1 MPRTA
6 PSCTPFR
13 LLAIAALSLL
23 HLRLFL
29 ARYFPQPPAPFRDCP
44 DTASDVSALRSAFR
58 KCQGELVHRRVAAR
72 SAYNDASAG
81 GGDLDERWLAESAVA
96 AVHHGAGGGG
106 EGGADSVSAEY
117 ARRRDA
123 HLTRL
128 QADRLSECAAS
139 DAELKQFLRFHPHAT
154 CPDDWELAHRLRFT
168 DHCYVIPPR
177 ACLSPTPPDPV
188 EPPLHPEALWT
199 PLDGRSVRWERYDC
213 ADVACIERK
222 LAAFAAGAAADAAAV
237 EAVARAV
244 NSSLDPFPW
253 ERREGESKQ
262 DERGRGRSGRAGGE
276 NGGVREG
283 DAASGCSRD
292 GWAGGAACFQFTRP
306 SASSASGGSGG
317 GRGRGSGS
325 GSVSGRS
332 GRSSP
337 MTHAASGNTE
347 EASAREMFHI
357 RDLMRL
363 KGGAVRLGLDLGGG
377 TGQFAAQ
384 MALHNVTI
392 LTVQSNLI
400 GYPDASKL
408 PSGQTVVDT
417 TASSSTTSSSSTG
430 SISGSSSSSS
440 RVAVPFQEALA
451 WRGLVAVDMP
461 LTARLPFFDASL
473 DLLHATGTAGP
484 ALLQGVDA
492 LPPRDFHLAL
502 FDWDRLLRPGG
513 ILWLEAIEHSAD
525 AMPLYEAALERLAY
539 RVVFVRKLDAVVGGV
554 LHRHVQRLWVFLAM
568 PLDRSFASAS
578 QKPVPGST
586 FSRPQPAMLL
596 QQLSRDPAQR
606 EEQLGV
612 LLQDSPAG
620 STLPAW
626 LLAHTNPA
634 AAVAAGALR
643 ARPAADC
650 AYPHAPHSNDNHDAQ
665 VLFRPTAIRAP
676 PNSGADEARSDE
688 PALRGDVPALAKKRR
703 FAQVAAE
710 DEEVNSSHRKSPLC
724 SPPRPPS
731 KRPALA
737 EAAAPVASRIPPNE
751 ESSRAQGVSPSALQP
766 DATLSLAERLS
777 RYDQL
782 TASLRSSLPHGNL
795 SKWDVAVGRLRERVA
810 QKPEFGSNVNQ
821 FLVFLHSQLRGS
833 QQPSARAALH
843 QFAALM
849 RARCQQKQQRAEG
862 GNQSVVGDSGSAGG
876 LGDLHVAAEGL
887 GAVECDRGS
896 VAERK
901 VELQW
906 LLR

>member
-44 DTASDVSALRSAFR
+44 DTAADVSALRSAFR

-72 SAYNDASAG
+72 SAYIDASAG
-81 GGDLDERWLAESAVA
+81 GGDLDERWLAESAVS
-96 AVHHGAGGGG
+96 AVHHGAGAGG
-106 EGGADSVSAEY
+106 ENGADSVSAEY

-139 DAELKQFLRFHPHAT
+139 DAELKQFLRFYPHAT
-154 CPDDWELAHRLRFT
+154 CPDDWELAHRLRVT
-168 DHCYVIPPR
+168 DHCHVIPPR
-177 ACLSPTPPDPV
+177 ACLSPIPPDPV
-188 EPPLHPEALWT
+188 EPPPHPEALWT

-222 LAAFAAGAAADAAAV
+222 LAAFAAGAAADVAAV
-237 EAVARAV
+237 AAVARAV

-253 ERREGESKQ
+253 ERRKGEGKQ
-262 DERGRGRSGRAGGE
+262 DERGRGRGGRAGGQ

-283 DAASGCSRD
+283 DASSGCSRD
-292 GWAGGAACFQFTRP
+292 GWAGGTACFQFTRP
-306 SASSASGGSGG
+306 SASIASGGGSSS
-317 GRGRGSGS
+317 RASGSGS
-325 GSVSGRS
+325 GSGRS

-337 MTHAASGNTE
+337 MTRAASGSVE
-347 EASAREMFHI
+347 QAGAREMFHI

-363 KGGAVRLGLDLGGG
+363 KGSGVRLGLDLGGG

-400 GYPDASKL
+400 GYPDASQS
-408 PSGQTVVDT
+408 PSGLTPADT
-417 TASSSTTSSSSTG
+417 TATSRTSTSSSGTSSASG
-430 SISGSSSSSS
+430 SSSSSSSS

-461 LTARLPFFDASL
+461 LTARLPLFDASL
-473 DLLHATGTAGP
+473 DLLHASGTAGP
-484 ALLQGVDA
+484 ALLHGVDA

-502 FDWDRLLRPGG
+502 FDWDRVLRPGG

-554 LHRHVQRLWVFLAM
+554 PHRHVQRLW
-568 PLDRSFASAS
+568 
-578 QKPVPGST
+578 
-586 FSRPQPAMLL
+586 
-596 QQLSRDPAQR
+596 
-606 EEQLGV
+606 
-612 LLQDSPAG
+612 
-620 STLPAW
+620 
-626 LLAHTNPA
+626 
-634 AAVAAGALR
+634 
-643 ARPAADC
+643 
-650 AYPHAPHSNDNHDAQ
+650 

-676 PNSGADEARSDE
+676 PNGGADEARSDE
-688 PALRGDVPALAKKRR
+688 PAKRGDVPALAKKRR
-703 FAQVAAE
+703 FAQMAAE
-710 DEEVNSSHRKSPLC
+710 DEEVNSSHRKSPLS

-731 KRPALA
+731 KRPALT

-751 ESSRAQGVSPSALQP
+751 ETSGTHGASPSALHP
-766 DATLSLAERLS
+766 DVTLSLAERLS

-849 RARCQQKQQRAEG
+849 RARCQQKQQRSEG
-862 GNQSVVGDSGSAGG
+862 GNQSVVGESGSVEGVGDSRLAQGMSVLGAGSKSG
-876 LGDLHVAAEGL
+876 LNGGAEGF

-896 VAERK
+896 AAERK
-901 VELQW
+901 MELQW

>member
-1 MPRTA
+1 MTRA
-6 PSCTPFR
+6 ARSCTPFR
-13 LLAIAALSLL
+13 LLAITALSLL

-29 ARYFPQPPAPFRDCP
+29 SRYFPQPPAPFRDCP
-44 DTASDVSALRSAFR
+44 DTAADVSALRSAFR

-81 GGDLDERWLAESAVA
+81 GGDLDERWLAESAIS

-106 EGGADSVSAEY
+106 EGGADSLSAEY

-139 DAELKQFLRFHPHAT
+139 DAELKQFLRFHPHST

-168 DHCYVIPPR
+168 DHCHVIPPR
-177 ACLSPTPPDPV
+177 ACLSRTPPDPV
-188 EPPLHPEALWT
+188 NPPPHPEALWT

-222 LAAFAAGAAADAAAV
+222 LAALAADAAADAAAV
-237 EAVARAV
+237 AAVARKV

-253 ERREGESKQ
+253 ERREGEGKQ
-262 DERGRGRSGRAGGE
+262 NERGGG
-276 NGGVREG
+276 GADGQADRMGDKEG
-283 DAASGCSRD
+283 QTSPMTRAASG
-292 GWAGGAACFQFTRP
+292 
-306 SASSASGGSGG
+306 
-317 GRGRGSGS
+317 
-325 GSVSGRS
+325 SV
-332 GRSSP
+332 
-337 MTHAASGNTE
+337 E
-347 EASAREMFHI
+347 EAGAREMFHI
-357 RDLMRL
+357 RHLMRL
-363 KGGAVRLGLDLGGG
+363 KGGGVRLGLDLGGG

-400 GYPDASKL
+400 GYPDASQL
-408 PSGQTVVDT
+408 PSGRTAGDT
-417 TASSSTTSSSSTG
+417 TASSISSS
-430 SISGSSSSSS
+430 SISGSGTSSTSGSGSSS
-440 RVAVPFQEALA
+440 RVAVPFQEAVA

-473 DLLHATGTAGP
+473 DLLHAIGTAGP

-502 FDWDRLLRPGG
+502 FDWDRVLRPGG

-554 LHRHVQRLWVFLAM
+554 PHRHVQRLWVFLAM
-568 PLDRSFASAS
+568 PLDRSFATAS
-578 QKPVPGST
+578 QKPVPGPT
-586 FSRPQPAMLL
+586 FSRAQPAMLL

-612 LLQDSPAG
+612 LLQDRPAG

-634 AAVAAGALR
+634 AAFAVAALR
-643 ARPAADC
+643 ARPAADS
-650 AYPHAPHSNDNHDAQ
+650 AYPHAPHQSDNHDAQ

-676 PNSGADEARSDE
+676 PNSGAEEPRSDE

-710 DEEVNSSHRKSPLC
+710 DEEVNSSHRKTPLS
-724 SPPRPPS
+724 SPPRPLS
-731 KRPALA
+731 KRPALT
-737 EAAAPVASRIPPNE
+737 EAAPPVASRIPPNE
-751 ESSRAQGVSPSALQP
+751 ETSGTLGASPSALQP

-782 TASLRSSLPHGNL
+782 TSSLRSSLPHGNL

-849 RARCQQKQQRAEG
+849 RARCQQKLQRAEG
-862 GNQSVVGDSGSAGG
+862 GNQSVVAESGSAGG
-876 LGDLHVAAEGL
+876 LGDLHGGAEGL

-896 VAERK
+896 VTERK

>member
-325 GSVSGRS
+325 GSGSVSGRS

-357 RDLMRL
+357 RDLMHL

-408 PSGQTVVDT
+408 PSGQTV
-417 TASSSTTSSSSTG
+417 
-430 SISGSSSSSS
+430 
-440 RVAVPFQEALA
+440 
-451 WRGLVAVDMP
+451 
-461 LTARLPFFDASL
+461 
-473 DLLHATGTAGP
+473 
-484 ALLQGVDA
+484 GVDA

-554 LHRHVQRLWVFLAM
+554 LHRHVQRLWFLAM

-650 AYPHAPHSNDNHDAQ
+650 AYPDAPHSNDNHDAQ